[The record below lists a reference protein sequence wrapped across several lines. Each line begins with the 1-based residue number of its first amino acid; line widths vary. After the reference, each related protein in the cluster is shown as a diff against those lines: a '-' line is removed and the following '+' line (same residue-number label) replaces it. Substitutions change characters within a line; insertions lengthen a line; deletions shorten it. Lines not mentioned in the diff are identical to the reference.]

1 MMLSKGLPMKKANGF
16 VSVNFS
22 CDPLILRVSMIKVLT
37 SQLYERLKVMTV
49 SSIYENILNIYL
61 FVFLVRYYAITQ
73 TSENVV
79 ENN

>member
-37 SQLYERLKVMTV
+37 YLYERLKVMTV